1 LEEENKRL
9 AKMKKELYSRFNQ
22 IYVPVLMF
30 MDRDPAEK
38 VIYYAVKHEENRRP
52 QVKIQSF
59 NPDLELQK

>member
-1 LEEENKRL
+1 
-9 AKMKKELYSRFNQ
+9 
-22 IYVPVLMF
+22 